1 MPQLPHNTNPPIYTP
16 ATAAQYLGMTERQV
30 RDAVRKNQITYL
42 RMGQYVRFRL
52 TDLNEYIDANTV
64 RAVHS
69 DG

>member
-1 MPQLPHNTNPPIYTP
+1 MPRLPHNTNPPICTP

-30 RDAVRKNQITYL
+30 RDAVRKNRITYL
-42 RMGQYVRFRL
+42 RLGQYVRFRL

-64 RAVHS
+64 RAVRS